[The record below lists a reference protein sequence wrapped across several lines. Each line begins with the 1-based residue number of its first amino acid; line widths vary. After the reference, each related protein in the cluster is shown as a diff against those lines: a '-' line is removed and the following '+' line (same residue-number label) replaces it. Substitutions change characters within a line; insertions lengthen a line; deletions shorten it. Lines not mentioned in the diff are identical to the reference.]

1 MTFIDTLVIFWTM
14 VLITTSALL
23 CYVIHKHISNKA
35 PVELTVIDL
44 LYQDIIIYIFLFM
57 VSFSGA
63 LIHCL
68 SSKDL
73 ELDFWPALVYAILL
87 FFWMGCLSRGQC
99 YKTFYICNL
108 SVFVK
113 S

>member
-1 MTFIDTLVIFWTM
+1 MTFINTLVIFWIM
-14 VLITTSALL
+14 ALIATSALL
-23 CYVIHKHISNKA
+23 CFVIHKHISDKA

-44 LYQDIIIYIFLFM
+44 LYQDIIIYIFLYM

-73 ELDFWPALVYAILL
+73 ELDFWSALVYTTLSL
-87 FFWMGCLSRGQC
+87 FWMGCLSRAKC
-99 YKTFYICNL
+99 
-108 SVFVK
+108 
-113 S
+113 